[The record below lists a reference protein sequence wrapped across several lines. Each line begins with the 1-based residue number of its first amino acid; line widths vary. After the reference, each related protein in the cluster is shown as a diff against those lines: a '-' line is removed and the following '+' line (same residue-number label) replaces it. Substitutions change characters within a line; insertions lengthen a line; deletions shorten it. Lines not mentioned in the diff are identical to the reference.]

1 MSALRVAVFPALL
14 LLLPALALGQGAGI
28 APDGS
33 KGRLHVVKQGDTLW
47 DITATYLGTP
57 WIWPSVW
64 IENDIQNP
72 HRIYPGDLI
81 WIADGKMRKVTP
93 EEAAALLAGSLPGTP
108 GAGHGPGGV
117 PAALE
122 EDPFASLDVEDQPE
136 QKALRYTSLDQAP
149 FVSADELETSAS
161 VLGSHDEH
169 YWLSQEQVMIV
180 SAGEGQVQIGDRF
193 AVYRVRRRVLHP
205 ATGESVGYF
214 IEVVGR
220 AEISEIHPESSFA
233 KVTVAYAEIEPGDRL
248 MPYRSDVELFT
259 PVEASGEVN
268 GTVVAQQ
275 PHRLYGGETDLVIL
289 DRGSDDGVVRGREL
303 VLYRGGRLI
312 PDPVSGSRVMV
323 PDDVLG
329 RALVLKSDSHTAL
342 ALITQARTEIT
353 AGDLFR
359 SER

>member
-1 MSALRVAVFPALL
+1 MSVLRVAVFLV
-14 LLLPALALGQGAGI
+14 LLPLLPLSALGQGAGV

-33 KGRLHVVKQGDTLW
+33 KGKLHVVKKGDTLW
-47 DITATYLGTP
+47 DITATYIGTP

-93 EEAAALLAGSLPGTP
+93 EEAAALLAGSQPGSP
-108 GAGHGPGGV
+108 GGRGAGST
-117 PAALE
+117 PAALD
-122 EDPFASLDVEDQPE
+122 EDPFASLDVEEHKE
-136 QKALRYTSLDQAP
+136 QKALRYSSLDQAP

-180 SAGEGQVQIGDRF
+180 SAGEGQVQVGDRF
-193 AVYRVRRRVLHP
+193 VIYRVRRRVLHP
-205 ATGESVGYF
+205 TTGENVGYF

-220 AEISEIHPESSFA
+220 ADISEIHPESSFA
-233 KVTVAYAEIEPGDRL
+233 KVTMAYSEIEPGDRL
-248 MPYRSDVELFT
+248 MPYHPDVELFT
-259 PVEASGEVN
+259 TVEASGEVN
-268 GTVVAQQ
+268 GTIVAQQ
-275 PHRLYGGETDLVIL
+275 PHRMYGGETDLVIL

-303 VLYRGGRLI
+303 VLYRGGRLV
-312 PDPVSGSRVMV
+312 PEPLSGSRVMV

-342 ALITQARTEIT
+342 ALVTQARTEIT
-353 AGDLFR
+353 PGDRFR
-359 SER
+359 SQP